1 MIYQSGSH
9 YRVLLLKLS
18 SPFDLTILQVN
29 LTGTDDLSDR
39 LTLQGSVVEILFMTY
54 AVKVVQGHII
64 YQAG

>member
-39 LTLQGSVVEILFMTY
+39 LTLQGSVVEILMTY
-54 AVKVVQGHII
+54 AAKVVQGHII
-64 YQAG
+64 YQTG